1 VEDIVRSLPITD
13 CYPEAMSANR
23 HASPVSIAVV
33 VFGALACASPAPD
46 PSPTGPLK
54 GGGVAVAAATPAESL
69 APVDFTARVEPILR
83 ARCMPCHF
91 EGGKMYAGLPFD
103 QPATIDMLGENL
115 FTRIRDPEE
124 QETIRAFLE
133 RAGAEMQD
141 EPDGTPP

>member
-1 VEDIVRSLPITD
+1 
-13 CYPEAMSANR
+13 MSANR
-23 HASPVSIAVV
+23 HASPVPIALVV
-33 VFGALACASPAPD
+33 LGTLACASPAPD
-46 PSPTGPLK
+46 PSPAGPLK
-54 GGGVAVAAATPAESL
+54 VDGTAVAAVTPAESP

-133 RAGAEMQD
+133 RAGAEIED
-141 EPDGTPP
+141 EPKEAPR